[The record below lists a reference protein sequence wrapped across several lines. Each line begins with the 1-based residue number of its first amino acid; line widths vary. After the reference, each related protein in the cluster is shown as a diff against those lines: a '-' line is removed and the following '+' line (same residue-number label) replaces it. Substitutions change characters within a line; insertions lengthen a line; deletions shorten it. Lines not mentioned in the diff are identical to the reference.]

1 MKKNL
6 LIQDHTYSDT
16 IFNKKILM
24 CGPPLPP
31 PYGGI
36 SVHFQSITHKFERQ
50 GNTVYHQNTLATY
63 RYRWYSWYLLQLA
76 YRVLSIRPDVVY
88 YHTLSLPKSDYELKL
103 LVGLKRLFSYK
114 LITVDHDCLH
124 LLKRPAKF
132 RHALNKLVPFI
143 DQQVLIGDSTYQSY
157 CDADIADAGIVSVER
172 AFVAPSVTQNGALI
186 EQNKLI
192 YNVPTNLTP
201 EGFDLFCK
209 THTPMITLAS
219 TRLVFLDGRDLYGV
233 DTGLEVLKGLKKE
246 FPSVGLVCLIGTIDE
261 PDYYNALCARI
272 ADYGLQDSILM
283 LTGTYQLWPIL
294 QKTDLLLRPTL
305 CDGASVSEDEAH
317 YLGIPVVASDVCL
330 RHSKT
335 ITYTSGSVDDCRIK
349 VSRVF
354 EHEINKQSSLPKQIN
369 QAQL

>member
-36 SVHFQSITHKFERQ
+36 SIHFQSVTHKFERQ
-50 GNTVYHQNTLATY
+50 GSTVYHQNTLATY
-63 RYRWYSWYLLQLA
+63 RYRWYSWYLLKLA

-103 LVGLKRLFSYK
+103 FVRLKRFLGYK

-124 LLKRPAKF
+124 LLKRPEKF

-143 DQQVLIGDSTYQSY
+143 DHQVLIGDSTYQSY
-157 CDADIADAGIVSVER
+157 CDAGITAARTVSVER
-172 AFVAPSVTQNGALI
+172 AFVPPATPAGYGPAT
-186 EQNKLI
+186 K
-192 YNVPTNLTP
+192 VPD
-201 EGFDLFCK
+201 GFDQFRA
-209 THTPMITLAS
+209 THSPLITLAS

-233 DTGLEVLKGLKKE
+233 DTALEMLKGLKKE
-246 FPSVGLVCLIGTIDE
+246 LPSAGLVCLVGTIDE
-261 PDYYNALCARI
+261 PDYYDTLCARI
-272 ADYGLQDSILM
+272 VEYGLQDSVLM
-283 LTGTYQLWPIL
+283 LNGVYQLWPIL

-335 ITYTSGSVDDCRIK
+335 ITYISGSVDDCRIK
-349 VSRVF
+349 VSRVL
-354 EHEINKQSSLPKQIN
+354 EHGINK
-369 QAQL
+369 

>member
-6 LIQDHTYSDT
+6 AIQDHAYSDT

-36 SVHFQSITHKFERQ
+36 SVHFQSVKHKFEQQ
-50 GNTVYHQNTLATY
+50 GNSVYLHNTLVNY
-63 RYRWYSWYLLQLA
+63 RYRWYSRYLFKLA
-76 YRVLSIRPDVVY
+76 CRLFSIRPDVVY

-103 LVGLKRLFSYK
+103 LVLFKRLFGFR
-114 LITVDHDCLH
+114 IVTVDHDCLH

-157 CDADIADAGIVSVER
+157 CDANIAAAGTVSVER
-172 AFVAPSVTQNGALI
+172 AFVAPSSISG
-186 EQNKLI
+186 
-192 YNVPTNLTP
+192 YVPVAEVP
-201 EGFDLFCK
+201 DGFDRFRA
-209 THTPMITLAS
+209 THSPLITLES

-233 DTGLEVLKGLKKE
+233 DTALEVMKELKKE
-246 FPSVGLVCLIGTIDE
+246 LPSVGLVCLVGTIDE
-261 PDYYNALCARI
+261 PDYYDTLCARI
-272 ADYGLQDSILM
+272 VEYGLQDSVLM
-283 LTGTYQLWPIL
+283 LNGIYQLWPIL
-294 QKTDLLLRPTL
+294 HKTDLLLRPTL

-354 EHEINKQSSLPKQIN
+354 EHGINKQSSLPKQIN

>member
-6 LIQDHTYSDT
+6 LIHDHTYSDD

-36 SVHFQSITHKFERQ
+36 SVHLQSVTNKFEQQ
-50 GNTVYHQNTLATY
+50 GNTVYHQNTLVEY
-63 RYRWYSWYLLQLA
+63 RYRWYSWYLLKLA
-76 YRVLSIRPDVVY
+76 YRMLSIRPDVVY
-88 YHTLSLPKSDYELKL
+88 YHTLSLPKSEVELKL
-103 LVGLKRLFSYK
+103 LVRLKRLLGYQ

-132 RHALNKLVPFI
+132 RYALNKLMPFI

-157 CDADIADAGIVSVER
+157 SDAGIDAAGTVSVER
-172 AFVAPSVTQNGALI
+172 AFVAPTTPAG
-186 EQNKLI
+186 
-192 YNVPTNLTP
+192 YVPVSP
-201 EGFDLFCK
+201 VADCFDQFCA
-209 THTPMITLAS
+209 THSPLITLAS

-233 DTGLEVLKGLKKE
+233 DTALEVLKELKKE
-246 FPSVGLVCLIGTIDE
+246 WPAVGLVCLVGTIDE
-261 PDYYNALCARI
+261 PAYYATLCDRI
-272 ADYGLQDSILM
+272 VDYGLQDAVLM
-283 LTGTYQLWPIL
+283 LNGVYQLWPIL

-335 ITYTSGSVDDCRIK
+335 ITYSSGSVDDCRIK
-349 VSRVF
+349 VSRVL
-354 EHEINKQSSLPKQIN
+354 EHGIKK